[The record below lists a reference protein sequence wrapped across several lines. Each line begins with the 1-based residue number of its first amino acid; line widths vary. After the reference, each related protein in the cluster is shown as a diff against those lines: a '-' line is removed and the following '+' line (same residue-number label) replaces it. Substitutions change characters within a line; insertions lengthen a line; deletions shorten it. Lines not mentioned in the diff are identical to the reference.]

1 MSYNELTH
9 CDTCE
14 FREECELVDGVNF
27 CEECRYSGKC
37 TIKDGLCKAGHAVE
51 CNNGFE
57 PYGYMYDD
65 LYDEESEEEE

>member
-1 MSYNELTH
+1 MSYDELTH

-14 FREECELVDGVNF
+14 FR
-27 CEECRYSGKC
+27 EECRYSGKC

-65 LYDEESEEEE
+65 LYDEESEDEE